1 MTRTDLARARR
12 KVGVL
17 DNDVTD
23 EAPVLIAGGG
33 LVGLSAAA
41 FLAQQGIRSLTIER
55 LAASS
60 PLPRAAFFH
69 MRTLEM
75 FRGLGIEDAVRT
87 QSAKEFVP
95 EGAIIAVETL
105 AGRKLADIIPN
116 LNEGVDVLSPCR
128 RLFLNQPTLEPI
140 LRECARAG
148 GASIVQGAE
157 IIDVHQDSGGVS
169 LTIRKID
176 DKSTREVRGDYL
188 IAADGAHSRIRT
200 ALGIDS
206 EGRGAFSNSLTIYFT
221 AHLFPYVGD
230 KAWSLIYVNNPRL
243 RGFFRLNRAAT
254 AGFLGVNVVG
264 DPALDPEAAVNAATD
279 VSEARL
285 IELVRAGVGKD
296 LPVRI
301 DGYSRWRATASVARE
316 LRDGRIFIAG
326 DAAHLMP
333 PNGGFGGNT
342 GIHDAHNL
350 AWKLALVIKGHAGA
364 RLLDTYE
371 TERRP
376 VAVFTV
382 EQAFSRYVARTAP
395 WLAARVQPEPLVDDL
410 HIELGYLYNSPL
422 GVHADPR
429 DTGGVPG
436 SRAPHLWLESQGK
449 RFSTIDLAGRYVLLA
464 GAAGSAWVDAAK
476 ELTRACGGVP
486 LDAYCIGRDPAD
498 SEQRFPAAY
507 GISSSGASLVRPDG
521 FVTWNCPEGVA
532 EPVTALQA
540 ALNASLCS
548 R

>member
-1 MTRTDLARARR
+1 MTRTDLAGARR
-12 KVGVL
+12 RVGVL

-41 FLAQQGIRSLTIER
+41 FLAHQGIRSLTIER

-95 EGAIIAVETL
+95 EGAIIAMETL

-188 IAADGAHSRIRT
+188 IAADGAHSRIRA

-221 AHLFPYVGD
+221 ADLSPYVGD

-301 DGYSRWRATASVARE
+301 DGYSRWRATASVARK
-316 LRDGRIFIAG
+316 LHDGRIFIAG

-364 RLLDTYE
+364 GLLDTYE

-410 HIELGYLYNSPL
+410 HIELGCLYNSPL

-429 DTGGVPG
+429 NTGGVPG

-449 RFSTIDLAGRYVLLA
+449 RISTIDLAGRYVLLA
-464 GAAGSAWVDAAK
+464 GATGSAWVDAAK
-476 ELTRACGGVP
+476 DLTRGFGGVP
-486 LDAYCIGRDPAD
+486 LDAYCIGRDLAD
-498 SEQRFPAAY
+498 PEHRFPAAY
-507 GISSSGASLVRPDG
+507 GISNSGASLVRPDG
-521 FVTWNCPEGVA
+521 FVAWNSPGGVA
-532 EPVTALQA
+532 KPVTALQT